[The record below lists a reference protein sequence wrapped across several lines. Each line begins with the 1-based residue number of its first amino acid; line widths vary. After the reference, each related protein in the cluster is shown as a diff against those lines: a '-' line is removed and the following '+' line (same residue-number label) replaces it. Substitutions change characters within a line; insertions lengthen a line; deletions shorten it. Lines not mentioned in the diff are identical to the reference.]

1 MLRLNRYPAII
12 VLLLAG
18 ILTVIFA
25 YATLNLFQ
33 MSMANI
39 GFLRQYGW
47 IAIQEGALLQLAQI
61 IGSAAI
67 AMLSYIG
74 FKICETELVRRYHN
88 WQDQ

>member
-1 MLRLNRYPAII
+1 VLRLNRYPAII